1 MLCNGLII
9 LDGCLLIKAVCK
21 GALTET
27 GLFGNNEVL
36 MIPVSWSVDNVCIF
50 LYISEIIVVNC

>member
-21 GALTET
+21 GALIGT
-27 GLFGNNEVL
+27 GLFGNNELL
-36 MIPVSWSVDNVCIF
+36 MIPLYHGVWIMCVYF
-50 LYISEIIVVNC
+50 YISLK